1 MVTFNLENMAES
13 LRDKTRQTFCNR
25 ESKNAVLLFDV
36 NFNFAVSFQALLL
49 TSSGGVTSWFFS
61 AFLCTTELPL
71 IADFFSYLFS
81 RFEFYEP

>member
-25 ESKNAVLLFDV
+25 ESKNAVLFDV

-61 AFLCTTELPL
+61 AFICTTELPL